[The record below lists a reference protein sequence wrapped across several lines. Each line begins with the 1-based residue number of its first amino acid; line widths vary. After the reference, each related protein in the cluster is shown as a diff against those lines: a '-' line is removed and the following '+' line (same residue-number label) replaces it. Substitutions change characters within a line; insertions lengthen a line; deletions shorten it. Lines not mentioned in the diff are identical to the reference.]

1 MANSPA
7 KRALSQRKANAQRT
21 VCFPS
26 CMQAGHLDYLEHSDE
41 YVVVYHVEAGAEG
54 MDNITPG
61 ALPCRQASNRVVS
74 S

>member
-1 MANSPA
+1 
-7 KRALSQRKANAQRT
+7 
-21 VCFPS
+21 
-26 CMQAGHLDYLEHSDE
+26 MQAGHLDYLEHSDE